1 MRTKEGLDMDYRR
14 AEAMTRSLTRDGGV
28 LDYGSVRSRL
38 LVRVLQTLADGRAV
52 TPVQV
57 DEIVDLLE
65 MGRNEARVFLRTLTE
80 RDASDNI
87 IGVLG
92 LSLGDHPHRFFVNGR
107 RMTTWCAMDTLF
119 LPALLR
125 RTAVIEST
133 SPLSR
138 ETVRLSVGPSGVE
151 SVSPAGAVVSMVIL
165 DPDKADLKIPRRHV
179 ANVLPSRQLLRIPDR
194 SGTVGRQ
201 AT

>member
-1 MRTKEGLDMDYRR
+1 MLRGFASQAFTPAAVARLEPRIRT
-14 AEAMTRSLTRDGGV
+14 
-28 LDYGSVRSRL
+28 
-38 LVRVLQTLADGRAV
+38 
-52 TPVQV
+52 
-57 DEIVDLLE
+57 I
-65 MGRNEARVFLRTLTE
+65 TE
-80 RDASDNI
+80 
-87 IGVLG
+87 
-92 LSLGDHPHRFFVNGR
+92 
-107 RMTTWCAMDTLF
+107 F

-165 DPDKADLKIPRRHV
+165 DPDKADLKTPRRHV